1 MTVFCFDVDGTLETS
16 DGPIPIAV
24 LAGLKCD
31 HYVYLVS
38 PSSARPHGFP
48 IVVSQTSRVE
58 SLRQVKKMH
67 PDTPDEEF
75 LYISDNG
82 DQREAQ
88 LAGFRYVWH
97 NEFKVQP

>member
-1 MTVFCFDVDGTLETS
+1 MTVFAFDIDGTLETS
-16 DGPIPIAV
+16 AGPIPISV
-24 LAGLKCD
+24 LEGLKCD

-38 PSSARPHGFP
+38 PSAARPKGFP
-48 IVVSQTSRVE
+48 IVLSSSSRVE
-58 SLRQVKKMH
+58 SLRQVKAMH
-67 PDTPDEEF
+67 PDTEPDDF
-75 LYISDNG
+75 IYVSDNG

>member
-1 MTVFCFDVDGTLETS
+1 MTVFAFDVDGTLETS
-16 DGPIPIAV
+16 AGPISIAV
-24 LAGLKCD
+24 LQGLKCD

-38 PSSARPHGFP
+38 PSAARPKGFP
-48 IVVSQTSRVE
+48 IVVSSSSRVE
-58 SLRQVKKMH
+58 SLRQVRKMH
-67 PDTPDEEF
+67 PDEPDEGF

-88 LAGFRYVWH
+88 LAGFTYIWH